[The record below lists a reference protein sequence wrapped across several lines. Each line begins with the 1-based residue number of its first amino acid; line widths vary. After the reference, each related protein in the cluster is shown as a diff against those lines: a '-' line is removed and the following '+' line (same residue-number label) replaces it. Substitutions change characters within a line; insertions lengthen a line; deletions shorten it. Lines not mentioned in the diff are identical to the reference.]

1 MLELPNKLQAQPD
14 VKTKQKRNWLDSEGR
29 WGLLLVSPYL
39 VHFLVFV
46 LGTSLASLYFS
57 FSDYDILNP
66 PKWTGLDN
74 YEKLFADPLFYQ
86 ALWNT
91 VYFTLLYVP
100 AKTFLALLLAVA
112 LNQKLKG
119 LKLFRMAHFLPVISS
134 WTVIAYVADAVFNQR
149 IGFANAILAKFGI
162 APQNWLID
170 EVWVIPVLMLIAIWK
185 SVGYMMIIFLA
196 GLQGISH
203 DMYEAASIDGANA
216 WQKFWQVTVPMI
228 SGTTFLVIILNTIY
242 SFQNFEQI
250 FVMTGGSTEAG
261 STGGANNASLVLM
274 LLMFRQGFSFY
285 KMGYASAIAWVLFLI
300 LLAITLLQFKL
311 QKKWVHYD

>member
-1 MLELPNKLQAQPD
+1 MLELQ
-14 VKTKQKRNWLDSEGR
+14 TKQQAKPAVKKRKWLDSEGR

-39 VHFLVFV
+39 IHFLVFV
-46 LGTSLASLYFS
+46 VGTSVASLYFS

-66 PKWTGLDN
+66 PKWTGLEN
-74 YEKLFADPLFYQ
+74 YAKLFEDPLFYR

-91 VYFTLLYVP
+91 VYFTILYVP

-119 LKLFRMAHFLPVISS
+119 LKFFRMVHFLPVISS

-149 IGFANAILAKFGI
+149 IGFANAFLSKLGL

-170 EVWVIPVLMLIAIWK
+170 EFWVIPVLVLIAIWK

-196 GLQGISH
+196 GLQGISS

-216 WQKFWQVTVPMI
+216 WQKFWRVTVPMI
-228 SGTTFLVIILNTIY
+228 SGTTFLVVILNTIY

-274 LLMFRQGFSFY
+274 LFMFRQAFSFF

-300 LLAITLLQFKL
+300 LLAITLIQFKL

>member
-1 MLELPNKLQAQPD
+1 MLELEKQLKAQP
-14 VKTKQKRNWLDSEGR
+14 KAKKRKWLDGEGR

-39 VHFLVFV
+39 VHFIVFV
-46 LGTSLASLYFS
+46 VGTSLASLYFS

-74 YEKLFADPLFYQ
+74 YEKLFQDPLFYR

-119 LKLFRMAHFLPVISS
+119 LKFFRMVHFLPVISS
-134 WTVIAYVADAVFNQR
+134 WTVIAYVADAIFNQR
-149 IGFANAILAKFGI
+149 IGFANAVLAKFGI
-162 APQNWLID
+162 APQGWLID
-170 EVWVIPVLMLIAIWK
+170 EGWVIPVLVVVAIWK

-196 GLQGISH
+196 GLQGISSEL
-203 DMYEAASIDGANA
+203 YEAASIDGANA
-216 WQKFWQVTVPMI
+216 WQKFWRITVPMI
-228 SGTTFLVIILNTIY
+228 SGTTFLVVILNTIY

-261 STGGANNASLVLM
+261 STGGTNNASLVLM

-300 LLAITLLQFKL
+300 LLVITLIQFKL

>member
-1 MLELPNKLQAQPD
+1 MLELEKQLKAQP
-14 VKTKQKRNWLDSEGR
+14 KAKKRKWLDGEGR

-39 VHFLVFV
+39 VHFIVFV
-46 LGTSLASLYFS
+46 VGTSLASLYFS

-74 YEKLFADPLFYQ
+74 YEKLFQDPLFYR

-119 LKLFRMAHFLPVISS
+119 LKFFRMVHFLPVISS
-134 WTVIAYVADAVFNQR
+134 WTVIAYVADAIFNQR
-149 IGFANAILAKFGI
+149 IGFANAVLAKFGI
-162 APQNWLID
+162 APQSWLID
-170 EVWVIPVLMLIAIWK
+170 EGWVIPVLVVVAIWK

-196 GLQGISH
+196 GLQGISSEL
-203 DMYEAASIDGANA
+203 YEAASIDGANA
-216 WQKFWQVTVPMI
+216 WQKFWRITVPMI
-228 SGTTFLVIILNTIY
+228 SGTTFLVVILNTIY

-261 STGGANNASLVLM
+261 STGGTNNASLVLM

-300 LLAITLLQFKL
+300 LLVITLIQFKL

>member
-1 MLELPNKLQAQPD
+1 MLEIPNKLQAQPD
-14 VKTKQKRNWLDSEGR
+14 VKKKRKWLDSEGR

-39 VHFLVFV
+39 IHFLVFV

-149 IGFANAILAKFGI
+149 IGFANAILAHFGI
-162 APQNWLID
+162 APQSWLID
-170 EVWVIPVLMLIAIWK
+170 EVWVIPVLVLIAIWK

-196 GLQGISH
+196 GLQGISN

-216 WQKFWQVTVPMI
+216 WQKFWRVTVPMI

-300 LLAITLLQFKL
+300 LLAITLVQFKL

>member
-1 MLELPNKLQAQPD
+1 MLELEKQLKAQP
-14 VKTKQKRNWLDSEGR
+14 KAKKRKWLDGEGR

-39 VHFLVFV
+39 VHFIVFV
-46 LGTSLASLYFS
+46 VGTSLASLYFS

-66 PKWTGLDN
+66 PKWSGLDN
-74 YEKLFADPLFYQ
+74 YEKLFQDPLFYR

-119 LKLFRMAHFLPVISS
+119 LKLFRMVHFLPVISS
-134 WTVIAYVADAVFNQR
+134 WTVIAYVADAIFNQR
-149 IGFANAILAKFGI
+149 IGFANAVLAKFGI
-162 APQNWLID
+162 APQSWLID
-170 EVWVIPVLMLIAIWK
+170 EGWVIPVLVVVAIWK

-196 GLQGISH
+196 GLQGISSEL
-203 DMYEAASIDGANA
+203 YEAASIDGANA
-216 WQKFWQVTVPMI
+216 WQKFWRITVPMI
-228 SGTTFLVIILNTIY
+228 SGTTFLVVILNTIY

-261 STGGANNASLVLM
+261 STGGTNNASLVLM

-300 LLAITLLQFKL
+300 LLAITLIQFKL

>member
-1 MLELPNKLQAQPD
+1 MLELEKQLKAQPP
-14 VKTKQKRNWLDSEGR
+14 KAKKRKWLDGEGR

-39 VHFLVFV
+39 VHFIVFV
-46 LGTSLASLYFS
+46 VGTSLASLYFS

-74 YEKLFADPLFYQ
+74 YEKLFQDPLFYR

-119 LKLFRMAHFLPVISS
+119 LKLFRMVHFLPVISS
-134 WTVIAYVADAVFNQR
+134 WTVIAYVADAIFNQR
-149 IGFANAILAKFGI
+149 IGFANAVLAKFGI
-162 APQNWLID
+162 APQSWLID
-170 EVWVIPVLMLIAIWK
+170 EGWVIPVLVVVAIWK

-196 GLQGISH
+196 GLQGISSEL
-203 DMYEAASIDGANA
+203 YEAASIDGANA
-216 WQKFWQVTVPMI
+216 WQKFWRITVPMI
-228 SGTTFLVIILNTIY
+228 SGTTFLVVILNTIY

-261 STGGANNASLVLM
+261 STGGTNNASLVLM

-300 LLAITLLQFKL
+300 LLAITLIQFKL

>member
-170 EVWVIPVLMLIAIWK
+170 EVWVIPVLVLIAIWK

>member
-1 MLELPNKLQAQPD
+1 MLKLEKSQAAQPE
-14 VKTKQKRNWLDSEGR
+14 VKNRKWLDGEGR

-39 VHFLVFV
+39 VHFVVFV
-46 LGTSLASLYFS
+46 VGTSLASLYFS

-74 YEKLFADPLFYQ
+74 YEKLFQDPLFYR

-119 LKLFRMAHFLPVISS
+119 LKLFRMVHFLPVISS
-134 WTVIAYVADAVFNQR
+134 WTVIAYVADAIFNQR
-149 IGFANAILAKFGI
+149 IGFANAVLAKFGI
-162 APQNWLID
+162 APQSWLID
-170 EVWVIPVLMLIAIWK
+170 EGWVIPVLVVVAIWK

-196 GLQGISH
+196 GLQGISSEL
-203 DMYEAASIDGANA
+203 YEASSIDGANA
-216 WQKFWQVTVPMI
+216 WQKFWRVTVPMI
-228 SGTTFLVIILNTIY
+228 SGTTFLVVILNTIY

-274 LLMFRQGFSFY
+274 LLMFRQGFSFF

-300 LLAITLLQFKL
+300 LLAITLIQFKL

>member
-1 MLELPNKLQAQPD
+1 MLELEKQLKAQP
-14 VKTKQKRNWLDSEGR
+14 KAKKRKWLDGEGR

-39 VHFLVFV
+39 VHFIVFV
-46 LGTSLASLYFS
+46 VGTSFASLYFS

-74 YEKLFADPLFYQ
+74 YEKLFQDSLFYR

-119 LKLFRMAHFLPVISS
+119 LKLFRMVHFLPVISS
-134 WTVIAYVADAVFNQR
+134 WTVIAYVADAIFNQR
-149 IGFANAILAKFGI
+149 IGFANAVLAKFGV
-162 APQNWLID
+162 APQSWLID
-170 EVWVIPVLMLIAIWK
+170 EGWVIPVLVVVAIWK

-196 GLQGISH
+196 GLQGISSEL
-203 DMYEAASIDGANA
+203 YEAASIDGANA
-216 WQKFWQVTVPMI
+216 WQKFWRITVPMI
-228 SGTTFLVIILNTIY
+228 SGTTFLVVILNTIY

-261 STGGANNASLVLM
+261 STGGTNNASLVLM

-300 LLAITLLQFKL
+300 LLVITLIQFKL

>member
-1 MLELPNKLQAQPD
+1 MLELEKQQQAQP
-14 VKTKQKRNWLDSEGR
+14 KAKKRKWLNGEGR

-39 VHFLVFV
+39 VHFIVFV
-46 LGTSLASLYFS
+46 VGTSLASLYFS

-74 YEKLFADPLFYQ
+74 YEKLFQDPLFYR

-119 LKLFRMAHFLPVISS
+119 LKLFRMIHFLPVISS
-134 WTVIAYVADAVFNQR
+134 WTVIAYVADAIFNQR
-149 IGFANAILAKFGI
+149 IGFANAVLAKFGI
-162 APQNWLID
+162 APQSWLID
-170 EVWVIPVLMLIAIWK
+170 EGWVIPVLVVVAIWK

-196 GLQGISH
+196 GLQGISSEL
-203 DMYEAASIDGANA
+203 YEAASIDGANA
-216 WQKFWQVTVPMI
+216 WQKFWRVTVPMI
-228 SGTTFLVIILNTIY
+228 SGTTFLVVILNTIY

-261 STGGANNASLVLM
+261 STGGTNNASLVLM

-300 LLAITLLQFKL
+300 LLAITLIQFKL

>member
-1 MLELPNKLQAQPD
+1 MLELEKQLKAQP
-14 VKTKQKRNWLDSEGR
+14 KAKKRKWLDGEGR

-39 VHFLVFV
+39 VHFIVFV
-46 LGTSLASLYFS
+46 VGTSLASLYFS

-74 YEKLFADPLFYQ
+74 YEKLFQDPLFYR

-119 LKLFRMAHFLPVISS
+119 LKLFRMVHFLPVISS
-134 WTVIAYVADAVFNQR
+134 WTVIAYVADAIFNQR
-149 IGFANAILAKFGI
+149 IGFANAVLAKFGI
-162 APQNWLID
+162 APQSWLID
-170 EVWVIPVLMLIAIWK
+170 EGWVIPVLVVVAIWK

-196 GLQGISH
+196 GLQGISSEL
-203 DMYEAASIDGANA
+203 YEAASIDGANA
-216 WQKFWQVTVPMI
+216 WQKFWRITVPMI
-228 SGTTFLVIILNTIY
+228 SGTTFLVVILNTIY

-261 STGGANNASLVLM
+261 STGGTNNASLVLM

-300 LLAITLLQFKL
+300 LLAITLIQFKL

>member
-1 MLELPNKLQAQPD
+1 MLELEKQQQAQP
-14 VKTKQKRNWLDSEGR
+14 KAKKRKWLNGEGR

-39 VHFLVFV
+39 VHFIVFV
-46 LGTSLASLYFS
+46 VGTSLASIYFS

-74 YEKLFADPLFYQ
+74 YEKLFQDPLFYR

-119 LKLFRMAHFLPVISS
+119 LKLFRMIHFLPVISS
-134 WTVIAYVADAVFNQR
+134 WTVIAYVADAIFNQR
-149 IGFANAILAKFGI
+149 IGLANAVLAKFGI
-162 APQNWLID
+162 APQSWLID
-170 EVWVIPVLMLIAIWK
+170 EGWVIPVLVVVAIWK

-196 GLQGISH
+196 GLQGISSEL
-203 DMYEAASIDGANA
+203 YEAASIDGANA
-216 WQKFWQVTVPMI
+216 WQKFWRVTVPMI
-228 SGTTFLVIILNTIY
+228 SGTTFLVVILNTIY

-261 STGGANNASLVLM
+261 STGGTNNASLVLM

-300 LLAITLLQFKL
+300 LLAITLIQFKL

>member
-1 MLELPNKLQAQPD
+1 MLELEKQQQAQP
-14 VKTKQKRNWLDSEGR
+14 KAKKRKWLNGEGR

-39 VHFLVFV
+39 VHFIVFV
-46 LGTSLASLYFS
+46 VGTSLASLYFS

-74 YEKLFADPLFYQ
+74 YEKLFQDPLFYR

-119 LKLFRMAHFLPVISS
+119 LKMFRMIHFLPVISS
-134 WTVIAYVADAVFNQR
+134 WTVIAYVADAIFNQR
-149 IGFANAILAKFGI
+149 IGLANAVLAKFGI
-162 APQNWLID
+162 APQSWLID
-170 EVWVIPVLMLIAIWK
+170 EGWVIPVLVVVAIWK

-196 GLQGISH
+196 GLQGISSEL
-203 DMYEAASIDGANA
+203 YEAASIDGANA
-216 WQKFWQVTVPMI
+216 WQKFWRVTVPMI
-228 SGTTFLVIILNTIY
+228 SGTTFLVVILNTIY

-261 STGGANNASLVLM
+261 STGGTNNASLVLM

-300 LLAITLLQFKL
+300 LLAITLIQFKL

>member
-1 MLELPNKLQAQPD
+1 MLEIPNKLQAQPD
-14 VKTKQKRNWLDSEGR
+14 VKKKRKWLDSEGR

-39 VHFLVFV
+39 IHFLVFV
-46 LGTSLASLYFS
+46 VGTSLASLYFS

-149 IGFANAILAKFGI
+149 IGFANAILAHFGI
-162 APQNWLID
+162 APQSWLID
-170 EVWVIPVLMLIAIWK
+170 EVWVIPVLVLIAIWK

-196 GLQGISH
+196 GLQGISN

-216 WQKFWQVTVPMI
+216 WQKFWRVTVPMI

-300 LLAITLLQFKL
+300 LLAITLVQFKL

>member
-1 MLELPNKLQAQPD
+1 MLELEKQP
-14 VKTKQKRNWLDSEGR
+14 KAKKRKWVDGEGR

-39 VHFLVFV
+39 VHFIVFV
-46 LGTSLASLYFS
+46 VGTSLASLYFS

-74 YEKLFADPLFYQ
+74 YEKLFQDPLFYR

-119 LKLFRMAHFLPVISS
+119 LKLFRMVHFLPVISS
-134 WTVIAYVADAVFNQR
+134 WTVIAYVADAIFNQR
-149 IGFANAILAKFGI
+149 IGFANAVLAKFGI
-162 APQNWLID
+162 APQGWLID
-170 EVWVIPVLMLIAIWK
+170 EGWVIPVLVVVAIWK

-196 GLQGISH
+196 GLQGISSEL
-203 DMYEAASIDGANA
+203 YEAASIDGANA
-216 WQKFWQVTVPMI
+216 WQKFWRITVPMI
-228 SGTTFLVIILNTIY
+228 SGTTFLVVILNTIY

-261 STGGANNASLVLM
+261 STGGTNNASLVLM

-300 LLAITLLQFKL
+300 LLAITLIQFKL

>member
-1 MLELPNKLQAQPD
+1 MLEIPNKLQAQPD
-14 VKTKQKRNWLDSEGR
+14 VKKKRKWLDSEGR

-39 VHFLVFV
+39 IHFLVFV
-46 LGTSLASLYFS
+46 VGTSLASLYFS

-149 IGFANAILAKFGI
+149 IGFANAILAHFGI
-162 APQNWLID
+162 APQSWLID
-170 EVWVIPVLMLIAIWK
+170 EVWVIPMLVLIAIWK

-196 GLQGISH
+196 GLQGISN

-216 WQKFWQVTVPMI
+216 WQKFWRVTVPMI

-300 LLAITLLQFKL
+300 LLAITLVQFKL

>member
-100 AKTFLALLLAVA
+100 VKTFLALLLAVA

-170 EVWVIPVLMLIAIWK
+170 EVWVIPVLVLIAIWK

>member
-1 MLELPNKLQAQPD
+1 MLEIPNKLQAQPD
-14 VKTKQKRNWLDSEGR
+14 VKKKRKWLDSEGR

-39 VHFLVFV
+39 IHFLVFV
-46 LGTSLASLYFS
+46 VGTSLASLYFS

-149 IGFANAILAKFGI
+149 IGFANAILAHFAI
-162 APQNWLID
+162 APQSWLID
-170 EVWVIPVLMLIAIWK
+170 EVWVIPVLVLIAIWK

-196 GLQGISH
+196 GLQGISN

-216 WQKFWQVTVPMI
+216 WQKFWRVTVPMI

-300 LLAITLLQFKL
+300 LLAITLVQFKL

>member
-1 MLELPNKLQAQPD
+1 MLELEKQQQAQP
-14 VKTKQKRNWLDSEGR
+14 KAKKRKWLDGEGR

-39 VHFLVFV
+39 VHFIVFV
-46 LGTSLASLYFS
+46 VGTSLASLYFS

-66 PKWTGLDN
+66 PKWSGLDN
-74 YEKLFADPLFYQ
+74 YEKLFQDPLFYR

-119 LKLFRMAHFLPVISS
+119 LKLFRMVHFLPVISS
-134 WTVIAYVADAVFNQR
+134 WTVIAYVADAIFNQR
-149 IGFANAILAKFGI
+149 IGFANAVLAKFGI
-162 APQNWLID
+162 APQSWLID
-170 EVWVIPVLMLIAIWK
+170 EGWVIPVLVVVAIWK

-196 GLQGISH
+196 GLQGISSEL
-203 DMYEAASIDGANA
+203 YEAASIDGANA
-216 WQKFWQVTVPMI
+216 WQKFWRITVPMI
-228 SGTTFLVIILNTIY
+228 SGTTFLVVILNTIY

-261 STGGANNASLVLM
+261 STGGTNNASLVLM

-300 LLAITLLQFKL
+300 LLAITLIQFKL

>member
-1 MLELPNKLQAQPD
+1 MLELEKQQQVQP
-14 VKTKQKRNWLDSEGR
+14 KAKKRKWLDGEGR

-39 VHFLVFV
+39 IHFIVFV
-46 LGTSLASLYFS
+46 VGTSLASLYFS

-74 YEKLFADPLFYQ
+74 YEKLFQDPLFYR

-119 LKLFRMAHFLPVISS
+119 LKLFRMVHFLPVISS
-134 WTVIAYVADAVFNQR
+134 WTVIAYVADAIFNQR
-149 IGFANAILAKFGI
+149 VGFANAVLAKFGI
-162 APQNWLID
+162 APQSWLID
-170 EVWVIPVLMLIAIWK
+170 EGWVIPVLVVVAIWK

-196 GLQGISH
+196 GLQGISSEL
-203 DMYEAASIDGANA
+203 YEAASIDGANA
-216 WQKFWQVTVPMI
+216 WQKFWRITVPMI
-228 SGTTFLVIILNTIY
+228 SGTTFLVVILNTIY

-261 STGGANNASLVLM
+261 STGGTNNASLVLM

-300 LLAITLLQFKL
+300 LLVITLIQFKL

>member
-170 EVWVIPVLMLIAIWK
+170 EVWVIPVLVLIAIWK

-228 SGTTFLVIILNTIY
+228 SGTTFIVIILNTIY

>member
-1 MLELPNKLQAQPD
+1 MLELEKQQQAQP
-14 VKTKQKRNWLDSEGR
+14 KAKKRKWLDGEGR

-39 VHFLVFV
+39 VHFIVFV
-46 LGTSLASLYFS
+46 VGTSLASLYFS

-66 PKWTGLDN
+66 PKWSGLDN
-74 YEKLFADPLFYQ
+74 YEKLFQDPLFYR

-119 LKLFRMAHFLPVISS
+119 LKLFRMVHFLPVISS
-134 WTVIAYVADAVFNQR
+134 WTVIAYVADAIFNQR
-149 IGFANAILAKFGI
+149 IGFANAVLAKFGI
-162 APQNWLID
+162 APQSWLID
-170 EVWVIPVLMLIAIWK
+170 EGWVIPVLVVVAIWK

-196 GLQGISH
+196 GLQGISSEL
-203 DMYEAASIDGANA
+203 YEAASIDGANA
-216 WQKFWQVTVPMI
+216 WQKFWRITVPMI
-228 SGTTFLVIILNTIY
+228 SGTTFLVVILNTIY

-261 STGGANNASLVLM
+261 STGGTNNASLVLM

-300 LLAITLLQFKL
+300 LLVITLIQFKL